1 MIKTILPPPSASKN
15 KFNNNFSIL
24 NKLSDTYK
32 FWHNLSKQIPKSS
45 RFVLGNRIN
54 NILINCLE
62 MTLLA
67 EYAPGYK
74 KLETAIKL
82 SDQIDILKFH
92 LKLLWEIKSIDDKKY
107 LAISLLVN
115 DAGRMTGGWIKQ
127 LKNPKGG
134 YQN

>member
-1 MIKTILPPPSASKN
+1 
-15 KFNNNFSIL
+15 
-24 NKLSDTYK
+24 
-32 FWHNLSKQIPKSS
+32 
-45 RFVLGNRIN
+45 
-54 NILINCLE
+54 

-67 EYAPGYK
+67 EYAPSYK

-107 LAISLLVN
+107 LAISLLIS

-127 LKNPKGG
+127 LKNAKGG
-134 YQN
+134 HQD